1 MSTPP
6 DFPPADGPSPH
17 QGPQPSASHG
27 QFVPHEQPPAPFPR
41 GSGPQSVERMP
52 GTVRA
57 ARITALVLAGACL
70 AGTVLGGV
78 LGGPR
83 LAGAAFAGGV
93 LNLVVG
99 ILAVRYDSAR
109 KGIRIASIVLASM
122 QILVGL
128 GAMARTPGNGLL
140 PLAGAITLVAL
151 LSQSSAKAWFTGRS
165 APDRLPGVM

>member
-1 MSTPP
+1 
-6 DFPPADGPSPH
+6 
-17 QGPQPSASHG
+17 
-27 QFVPHEQPPAPFPR
+27 
-41 GSGPQSVERMP
+41 MP

-57 ARITALVLAGACL
+57 ARITALVMAGVCL
-70 AGTVLGGV
+70 VGTVLGGV

-99 ILAVRYDSAR
+99 ILALRYGSAGKGVRV
-109 KGIRIASIVLASM
+109 ASIVLASM

-128 GAMARTPGNGLL
+128 GAMARAGSGLL

-151 LSQSSAKAWFTGRS
+151 LSQASAKAWFTRPFRS
-165 APDRLPGVM
+165 APSPGVRPM